1 MYALSLS
8 TGLATEAGT
17 VDQLAGILRDRLP
30 AAVATDKV
38 HWTIRTPAGHVHSGH
53 IGVGSSPEWTTAAV
67 DEIAA
72 NLNRAASEPSD
83 PAIARIH
90 LDLDVDVD
98 VDAWA
103 NEYGLSP
110 AEVPD
115 DARRHLTE
123 QIHEQITT
131 TAALWGTFTPANITA
146 ATSEAGR

>member
-8 TGLATEAGT
+8 TGLTTEART
-17 VDQLAGILRDRLP
+17 VDQLAGILRDHLP
-30 AAVATDKV
+30 AAVAADKV

-53 IGVGSSPEWTTAAV
+53 IGVGSSPEWITAAV

-72 NLNRAASEPSD
+72 NLTRAAAEPSD

-90 LDLDVDVD
+90 LMLDVD

-103 NEYGLSP
+103 NEYGLSLS
-110 AEVPD
+110 EVPD

-146 ATSEAGR
+146 TTSEAGR

>member
-8 TGLATEAGT
+8 TGLATEART
-17 VDQLAGILRDRLP
+17 VDQLAGTLHDRLP
-30 AAVATDKV
+30 AAVATDTV
-38 HWTIRTPAGHVHSGH
+38 HWTIRTPTDQVHSGH

-67 DEIAA
+67 DEITA
-72 NLNRAASEPSD
+72 NLNRAAAEPSD

-90 LDLDVDVD
+90 LMLDLDVD

-110 AEVPD
+110 AEVPEN
-115 DARRHLTE
+115 ARRHLTE